1 MNAVGLKGCLLLW
14 DSPGHV
20 DCKHDSASA
29 ANQMLA
35 LQAKDDKCQKEKEE
49 HVSGTLDGVEKVPK
63 HNETALAQVICL
75 GFCAYKWTTGCNCRS
90 RRHIQMYLIIPPRVG
105 HSQGHHAAFAVSDA
119 QKLSVCCPLLAKVH
133 QGSELARK
141 GLHLQFVMGVMH
153 GQVAGRAP

>member
-1 MNAVGLKGCLLLW
+1 
-14 DSPGHV
+14 
-20 DCKHDSASA
+20 
-29 ANQMLA
+29 MLA

-90 RRHIQMYLIIPPRVG
+90 CRHIQMCLIIPPRVG